1 MKRKITTLVTTC
13 SALAL
18 MPATASAQAA
28 SASDSAALRAEIDA
42 LKAQISAMEARLG
55 SVSAKT
61 EANSTAIAAAPAPDK
76 SEFKVKWKGAPELE
90 TESGWS
96 FKQRG
101 RILIDAATVDAPD
114 SITDNGLG
122 FSNEIRQLGR
132 ASCKDRVS
140 QYV

>member
-61 EANSTAIAAAPAPDK
+61 EANSTAIAAAPVPDQ
-76 SEFKVKWKGAPELE
+76 SDFTVKWRGAPELE
-90 TESGWS
+90 TESGWY
-96 FKQRG
+96 FTPQG
-101 RILIDAATVDAPD
+101 RILIDAATVDD
-114 SITDNGLG
+114 TDPIADIRLG
-122 FSNEIRQLGR
+122 F
-132 ASCKDRVS
+132 
-140 QYV
+140 Y